1 MIKKIFRIIKKK
13 GFKELINIIFKRCKV
28 YIESY
33 IYKFKED
40 KYKYLSYKT
49 NKKRLLIENY
59 EIREAFKNNI
69 NILND
74 ADKII
79 NHEFNFL
86 GMNYLN
92 IGKNIFWNKD
102 YLHDFSWK
110 NKYYKKIKAVDK
122 SYKAD
127 VKLPWELSRMHQLVI
142 LGQAYNISNDEKY
155 TKEFIA
161 QLNSWIKENPYKM
174 SVNWTCAMEV
184 SIRAVNIITAL
195 ELFEESDLITKNFKS
210 LINDVLYKHGCFIY
224 ENLEIVDGV
233 KSNHYLAD
241 ICGLFWLGI
250 YFNEYND
257 ETKKWLKFGYNQ
269 LEIEILNETN
279 EDGTSYEGSTSY
291 HKLVT
296 EMFLF
301 SAIFAKKN
309 GYYLSKDFNDR
320 LKLMIG
326 FLESISKSD
335 YTIPLFGDNDDGRF
349 IILENYYSNKKYSI
363 KYLIALAKG
372 YFCCK
377 DISLNENIDSFKFIY
392 GKTEFKN
399 EDEFIRKNSYKY
411 GGYYILKN
419 ERIKMIIRCGE
430 LSFRGQ
436 GAHSHNDQL
445 SFELYID
452 DNDIFIDPG
461 SYVYTSN
468 YKLRNKFRSTSMH
481 NTVLIDNA
489 EQNEIDSEIL
499 FALKERTHSKNLLF
513 NDCKFIGIHE
523 GYKSTYGLTHKR
535 EINLTENEIN
545 IIDEILGENKK
556 NKKVILNLSPNVELK
571 IIDNEIIINSY
582 IHILT
587 DLKFYV
593 NESIM
598 SKSYGVLNKNKQ
610 IIFETSLNKFKTKI
624 KI

>member
-1 MIKKIFRIIKKK
+1 MVKKIFRIIKKR
-13 GFKELINIIFKRCKV
+13 GFKELINIILKKCKI

-33 IYKFKED
+33 IYKFKNE
-40 KYKYLSYKT
+40 KYKYLRYKT
-49 NKKRLLIENY
+49 DKKRLLVDNCKIKEL
-59 EIREAFKNNI
+59 FKNNI

-86 GMNYLN
+86 GMDYLN
-92 IGKNIFWNKD
+92 IGENIFWNKD
-102 YLHDFSWK
+102 YLHKFSWK
-110 NKYYKKIKAVDK
+110 NKYYKKIKAVDI

-127 VKLPWELSRMHQLVI
+127 VKLPWELSRMQQLVI
-142 LGQAYNISNDEKY
+142 LGEAYNISNDEKY
-155 TKEFIA
+155 TKEFIE

-184 SIRAVNIITAL
+184 AIRAVNIITAL
-195 ELFEESDLITKNFKS
+195 ELFEESDLLTESFKE
-210 LINDVLYKHGCFIY
+210 LINGVLYKHGSFIY
-224 ENLEIVDGV
+224 ENLEIVEGV

-241 ICGLFWLGI
+241 ICGLFWVGM
-250 YFNEYND
+250 YFNEYNE
-257 ETKKWLKFGYNQ
+257 ETKRWLEFGYNE

-279 EDGTSYEGSTSY
+279 KDGTSYEGSTSY

-309 GYYLSKDFNDR
+309 EYYLSKKFNDR
-320 LKLMIG
+320 LKLMVE

-372 YFCCK
+372 YFSYK
-377 DISLNENIDSFKFIY
+377 DLNLNIDSFKFIY
-392 GKTEFKN
+392 GKKVFKKEFN
-399 EDEFIRKNSYKY
+399 FIRKKSYEY
-411 GGYYILKN
+411 GGYYILNN
-419 ERIKMIIRCGE
+419 ERINMMVRCGE

-445 SFELYID
+445 SFVLSVD
-452 DNDIFIDPG
+452 GNDIFIDPG

-468 YKLRNKFRSTSMH
+468 YDLRNKFRSTLMH
-481 NTVLIDNA
+481 NTVMIDNI
-489 EQNEIDSEIL
+489 EQNEIDFENL
-499 FALKERTHSKNLLF
+499 FALKERTYSKKLF
-513 NDCKFIGIHE
+513 LNDSKFIGAHE

-535 EINLTENEIN
+535 EINISANEIN
-545 IIDEILGENKK
+545 IVDEILGENKL
-556 NKKVILNLSPNVELK
+556 NKKIIFNLAPNLDLK
-571 IIDNEIIINSY
+571 INDNEIVINSY
-582 IHILT
+582 IHIIT
-587 DLKFYV
+587 DLKFEL

-598 SKSYGVLNKNKQ
+598 SESYGALNKNKQ
-610 IIFETSLNKFKTKI
+610 IIFETSLNKFKIKI

>member
-1 MIKKIFRIIKKK
+1 MVKKIFRIIKKR
-13 GFKELINIIFKRCKV
+13 GFKELINIILKKCKI

-33 IYKFKED
+33 IYKFKNE
-40 KYKYLSYKT
+40 KYKYLRYRT
-49 NKKRLLIENY
+49 NKKRLLIDNY
-59 EIREAFKNNI
+59 EIKELFKNNI

-92 IGKNIFWNKD
+92 IGEKIFWNKD
-102 YLHDFSWK
+102 YLHKFSWK
-110 NKYYKKIKAVDK
+110 NKYYKKIKVVDR

-142 LGQAYNISNDEKY
+142 LGEAYNISNDEKY
-155 TKEFIA
+155 TKEFID
-161 QLNSWIKENPYKM
+161 QLKSWIKENPYKM

-195 ELFEESDLITKNFKS
+195 ELFEESELLTESFKE
-210 LINDVLYKHGCFIY
+210 LINGVLYKHGSFIY
-224 ENLEIVDGV
+224 KNLEIVEGV

-241 ICGLFWLGI
+241 ICGLFWLGL
-250 YFNEYND
+250 YFNKYNE
-257 ETKKWLKFGYNQ
+257 ETKRWLEFAYNE

-309 GYYLSKDFNDR
+309 GYYLSKKFNDR
-320 LKLMIG
+320 LKLMLE

-372 YFCCK
+372 YFSYK
-377 DISLNENIDSFKFIY
+377 DINLNMDSFKLIY
-392 GKTEFKN
+392 GKKEFEKEFN
-399 EDEFIRKNSYKY
+399 FIRKKFYEY
-411 GGYYILKN
+411 GGYYILNN
-419 ERIKMIIRCGE
+419 ERMNMIIRCGE

-445 SFELYID
+445 SFVLSVD
-452 DNDIFIDPG
+452 NNDIFIDPG

-468 YKLRNKFRSTSMH
+468 YDLRNKFRSTSMH
-481 NTVLIDNA
+481 NTVMIDNI
-489 EQNEIDSEIL
+489 EQNEIDFENL
-499 FALKERTHSKNLLF
+499 FALKERTYSKKLFF
-513 NDCKFIGIHE
+513 NDSKFIGIHE
-523 GYKSTYGLTHKR
+523 GYKNTYGLMHKR
-535 EINLTENEIN
+535 EINIGENEIN
-545 IIDEILGENKK
+545 IVDEILGKNKLNKK
-556 NKKVILNLSPNVELK
+556 IIFNLAPNLDLK
-571 IIDNEIIINSY
+571 INGNEIIINSY
-582 IHILT
+582 IKLIT
-587 DLKFYV
+587 DLQV
-593 NESIM
+593 SIQN
-598 SKSYGVLNKNKQ
+598 SYISESYGVIVKNKQ
-610 IIFETSLNKFKTKI
+610 LIFKTSFDKAKFI
-624 KI
+624 LYVM